1 MVICKKDKYT
11 VVIML
16 LYNIRGTWMSCVNI
30 TNRHIDILHLIKYQ
44 QSILYIE
51 YRMLSDRLSP
61 AQSREDLIP
70 NVLTIK
76 YRKLKL

>member
-11 VVIML
+11 FVIML

-51 YRMLSDRLSP
+51 Y
-61 AQSREDLIP
+61 
-70 NVLTIK
+70 
-76 YRKLKL
+76 